1 MAFDL
6 NEINYRTVADPKGFI
21 AECDAAYAAKISRAA
36 DMISE
41 NRRRSPI
48 VLLSGPSGSGK
59 TTTAQKIEEELKRRG
74 IKSYTIS
81 MDNYFLDVNPKTS
94 PRTAEG
100 DYDFESP
107 KCLDMDLLNEHF
119 TKLAKGERIY
129 VPKFE
134 FSRKMRVV
142 EPSKSLKLGSDEIA
156 IFEGIHALNDEIAGK
171 HPEAFKLYISARSN
185 VEFNGQVVFKGTWI
199 RLVRRTVRD
208 RLFRAYDP
216 AATLS
221 MWANVRRGEKLYIS
235 PYKEKANLMLDTAL
249 QYELPVMNSVAT
261 ELFSSIPEGIE
272 RYEELRQVL
281 PAIQLFGHIDESLV
295 APDSLVREFIGGG
308 IYEQ

>member
-21 AECDAAYAAKISRAA
+21 AECDAEYAAKISKAA

-59 TTTAQKIEEELKRRG
+59 TTTAQKIEEELRRRG
-74 IKSYTIS
+74 VKSYTVS
-81 MDNYFLDVNPKTS
+81 LDNYFKTVDPKTS
-94 PRTAEG
+94 PRTADG

-107 KCLDMDLLNEHF
+107 KCLDMELLNEHF
-119 TKLAKGERIY
+119 DALARGERIY
-129 VPKFE
+129 VPKYE

-142 EPSKSLKLGSDEIA
+142 EPSKSLKLGPDEIA
-156 IFEGIHALNDEIAGK
+156 IFEGIHALNDEIAGP
-171 HPEAFKLYISARSN
+171 HPDAFKLYISARSN

-208 RLFRAYDP
+208 KLFRAYDP

-235 PYKEKANLMLDTAL
+235 PYKNRANLMLDTAL
-249 QYELPVMNSVAT
+249 KYELPVMNSVAT
-261 ELFSSIPEGIE
+261 ELFSSVPEGIE

-308 IYEQ
+308 IYDQ